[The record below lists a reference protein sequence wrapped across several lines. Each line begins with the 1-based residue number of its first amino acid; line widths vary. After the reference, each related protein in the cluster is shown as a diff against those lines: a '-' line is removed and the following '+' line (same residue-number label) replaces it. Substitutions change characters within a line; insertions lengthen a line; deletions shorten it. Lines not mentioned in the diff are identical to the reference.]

1 MEPEVYVGEPGRLDA
16 VLARLT
22 GAARAD
28 IQRAIV
34 AGDVTV
40 NGVGKQKSFLLDG
53 GERLEVRLGYSEA
66 LEPEPGGVPIRW
78 RDDDLM
84 VISKPAGL
92 VTHPTENHRTG
103 TLVNRLLAMDL
114 PLSSIGGPLR
124 PGIVHRLDAGT
135 SGLMLV
141 ALTDRAHEA
150 IQTMMRSHLVERR
163 YLALVR
169 GHVENDL
176 FAVDAPL
183 GRKADRVVIDHTE
196 GRDAETG
203 FEVRERF
210 ANATLLD
217 ATPKTGRTH
226 QIRVHLRAI
235 GHPILGDRAYGGL
248 GDDAKLLGLT
258 RPFLHSWQLTFDH
271 PLTAE
276 SIHLEEPLP
285 DDLATALIRVRD
297 DAPDQ
302 QP

>member
-1 MEPEVYVGEPGRLDA
+1 MEPEVHVGEPGRLDA

-40 NGVGKQKSFLLDG
+40 DGAVKQKSFQLEG
-53 GERLEVRLGYSEA
+53 GERLEIRLGHSEG
-66 LEPEPGGVPIRW
+66 LESEPGGVPIRW
-78 RDDDLM
+78 QDADLM

-103 TLVNRLLAMDL
+103 TLVNRLLGMDI
-114 PLSSIGGPLR
+114 PLSAIGGQLR

-141 ALTDRAHEA
+141 ALTDRAHLA
-150 IQTMMRSHLVERR
+150 IQTMMRGHLVGRR

-169 GHVENDL
+169 GHVENEQ

-210 ANATLLD
+210 PNATLLG

-235 GHPILGDRAYGGL
+235 GHPVLGDRAYGGM
-248 GDDAKLLGLT
+248 GDDAKRLGLT
-258 RPFLHSWQLTFDH
+258 RPFLHSWQLKFEH
-271 PLTAE
+271 PLTGE

-285 DDLATALIRVRD
+285 EDLVTALVLLREG
-297 DAPDQ
+297 APDL

>member
-1 MEPEVYVGEPGRLDA
+1 MEAEVYVGEAGRLDA

-28 IQRAIV
+28 IQRAIM

-40 NGVGKQKSFLLDG
+40 DGAAKQKSFQLAG
-53 GERLEVRLGYSEA
+53 GERLEVRLGHSEA
-66 LEPEPGGVPIRW
+66 LQPEPGGVPIRW
-78 RDDDLM
+78 RDPDLM

-114 PLSSIGGPLR
+114 PLSTVGGPLR

-141 ALTDRAHEA
+141 ALTDRAHET
-150 IQTMMRSHLVERR
+150 IQEMMRSHLVGRR

-169 GHVENDL
+169 GHVENEQ

-196 GRDAETG
+196 GRDAETA

-210 ANATLLD
+210 DNATLLD
-217 ATPKTGRTH
+217 ATPRTGRTH

-235 GHPILGDRAYGGL
+235 GHPILGDRAYGGM
-248 GDDAKLLGLT
+248 GDDAKRLGLT
-258 RPFLHSWQLTFDH
+258 RPFLHSWQLKFTH
-271 PLTAE
+271 PLTGE
-276 SIHLEEPLP
+276 LIELEEPLP
-285 DDLATALIRVRD
+285 DDLAAALVALRGDARD
-297 DAPDQ
+297 L

>member
-1 MEPEVYVGEPGRLDA
+1 MEPEVYVGEAGRLDA

-40 NGVGKQKSFLLDG
+40 NGVAKQKSFLLDG

-78 RDDDLM
+78 QDEDLM

-103 TLVNRLLAMDL
+103 TLVNRLLAMDV
-114 PLSSIGGPLR
+114 PLSLVGGPLR

-150 IQTMMRSHLVERR
+150 IQTMMRSHLVGRR

-210 ANATLLD
+210 ENASLLD

-235 GHPILGDRAYGGL
+235 GHPILGDRAYGGM
-248 GDDAKLLGLT
+248 GDDAKRLGLT
-258 RPFLHSWQLTFDH
+258 RPFLHSWQLAFDH

-276 SIHLEEPLP
+276 PIHLEEPLP

>member
-1 MEPEVYVGEPGRLDA
+1 MEPEVYTGEPGRLDA
-16 VLARLT
+16 VLAKLS

-40 NGVGKQKSFLLDG
+40 DGSAKQKSFHLEG
-53 GERLEVRLGYSEA
+53 GERLELRLGHSEA
-66 LEPEPGGVPIRW
+66 LQPEPGGVPIRW
-78 RDDDLM
+78 RDEDLM

-103 TLVNRLLAMDL
+103 TLVNRLLAMDI
-114 PLSSIGGPLR
+114 PLSEVGGPLR

-141 ALTDRAHEA
+141 ALTDRAHLA
-150 IQTMMRSHLVERR
+150 IQTMMRSHLVGRR

-169 GHVENDL
+169 GRVANEQ

-210 ANATLLD
+210 DNATLLE
-217 ATPKTGRTH
+217 ATPRTGRTH
-226 QIRVHLRAI
+226 QIRVHLSAI
-235 GHPILGDRAYGGL
+235 GHPVVADEVYSRGRSLPGAVIS
-248 GDDAKLLGLT
+248 
-258 RPFLHSWQLTFDH
+258 RPFLHAYALAFVHPGTGEQVSWTSELPVDLRHQL
-271 PLTAE
+271 A
-276 SIHLEEPLP
+276 
-285 DDLATALIRVRD
+285 ALGE
-297 DAPDQ
+297 
-302 QP
+302 

>member
-1 MEPEVYVGEPGRLDA
+1 MEPEVFVGEPGRLDA

-34 AGDVTV
+34 AGDITV
-40 NGVGKQKSFLLDG
+40 NGAAKQKSFQLEG
-53 GERLEVRLGYSEA
+53 GERLEVRLGHSEG

-78 RDDDLM
+78 QDDDLM

-103 TLVNRLLAMDL
+103 TLVNRLLGMDI
-114 PLSSIGGPLR
+114 PLSTIGGPLR

-141 ALTDRAHEA
+141 ALTDRAHLA
-150 IQTMMRSHLVERR
+150 IQTMMRSHLVRRR

-169 GHVENDL
+169 GHVENEQ

-210 ANATLLD
+210 PNATLLD

-235 GHPILGDRAYGGL
+235 GHPILGDRAYGGM
-248 GDDAKLLGLT
+248 GDDAKRLGLT
-258 RPFLHSWQLTFDH
+258 RPFLHSWQLAFEH
-271 PLTAE
+271 PLTGDT
-276 SIHLEEPLP
+276 IHLEEPLP
-285 DDLATALIRVRD
+285 DDLAAALVLLRD
-297 DAPDQ
+297 GAPDL

>member
-1 MEPEVYVGEPGRLDA
+1 MEAEVYVGEAGRLDA

-40 NGVGKQKSFLLDG
+40 DGAAKQKSFQLEG
-53 GERLEVRLGYSEA
+53 GERLEVRLGHSEA
-66 LEPEPGGVPIRW
+66 LQPEPGGVPIRW
-78 RDDDLM
+78 RDPDLM

-114 PLSSIGGPLR
+114 PLSTAGGPLR

-150 IQTMMRSHLVERR
+150 IQEMMRSHLVGRR

-169 GHVENDL
+169 GHVENEQ

-196 GRDAETG
+196 GRDAETA

-210 ANATLLD
+210 DNATLLD
-217 ATPKTGRTH
+217 ATPRTGRTH

-235 GHPILGDRAYGGL
+235 GHPILGDRAYGGM
-248 GDDAKLLGLT
+248 GDDAKRLGLT
-258 RPFLHSWQLTFDH
+258 RPFLHSWQLKFTH
-271 PLTAE
+271 PLTGE
-276 SIHLEEPLP
+276 LIELEEPLP
-285 DDLATALIRVRD
+285 DDLAAALVALRGDARD
-297 DAPDQ
+297 L